1 MPTYAIPTTVETVE
15 GFISM
20 DEAALQQ
27 LLTSLGL
34 AMDLDDLKFLQNYFA
49 GEEKR
54 DPTITEVRMI
64 DTYWSD
70 HCRHTTFLTEI
81 DNANIEDP
89 MVKKVYD
96 RYLDAR
102 VEVYGPEKAAKRP
115 VTLMDIGTA
124 GAKVLKKRGFLGNLD
139 ESEEINACSI
149 RSQGRHRRQRR
160 RLAPHV

>member
-1 MPTYAIPTTVETVE
+1 
-15 GFISM
+15 
-20 DEAALQQ
+20 
-27 LLTSLGL
+27 
-34 AMDLDDLKFLQNYFA
+34 
-49 GEEKR
+49 
-54 DPTITEVRMI
+54 
-64 DTYWSD
+64 
-70 HCRHTTFLTEI
+70 
-81 DNANIEDP
+81 

-149 RSQGRHRRQRR
+149 RRRCQHRRREEAV
-160 RLAPHV
+160 APDV